1 MRVHGLSFEID
12 WSKFKP
18 GRTFFIPCLDL
29 ETAKKE
35 VGVVAKRLRYSVEMR
50 GVIENGVKGLRV
62 WRIK

>member
-1 MRVHGLSFEID
+1 MRVHGLSIEID

-29 ETAKKE
+29 ETAKTE
-35 VGVVAKRLRYSVEMR
+35 LVAVTKRLKYSVEMR

>member
-35 VGVVAKRLRYSVEMR
+35 IIDVTKRLKYSVEMR

>member
-35 VGVVAKRLRYSVEMR
+35 VSAVVKRLKYSVEMR